1 MLHLRQRPGIFKEV
15 TDGQRIRNA
24 TATTLSTF
32 YFLLSTSYFL
42 LPTFFFLLFPA
53 SIQSSA
59 MRPTTEAPANSPPA
73 CVEEAD
79 TSVVPAAPVFGILFA
94 LSFAHLVNDT
104 LQSLIPAIYPIL
116 KTELRLDY
124 TQIGLI
130 TLINQLTASLL
141 QPFVGAFTDK
151 YPQPFSLAL
160 GMASTLAGLVLLAIA
175 PNLMLVLVAV
185 GFVGLGSSVFHP
197 EASRVAHL
205 SSGGRFGFAQ
215 SVFQVGGNAGSS
227 LGPLLAAAIVVYR
240 GQIVWFSLLA
250 LLGIIVLS
258 RIGAWYRDYLA
269 RHYAAK
275 PRASLHRD
283 PGLTRNRVIF
293 SLSILIVLVFSKYFY
308 LACMSSYYTFF
319 LIEKFSLSVKDSQLH
334 LFIFLAAI
342 AAGTFLGGPV
352 GDRIGRK
359 AVIWVS
365 ILGVAPFALGLP
377 YANLFWCA
385 VLSAIIGIIL
395 ASAFSA
401 ILVYAQELVPGK
413 VGTMSGLFF
422 GLAFGLGGVG
432 SALLGVLADRH
443 GLPFVFQICSYLPL
457 IGLLTAL
464 LPNLGSP
471 RHA

>member
-1 MLHLRQRPGIFKEV
+1 
-15 TDGQRIRNA
+15 
-24 TATTLSTF
+24 
-32 YFLLSTSYFL
+32 
-42 LPTFFFLLFPA
+42 
-53 SIQSSA
+53 
-59 MRPTTEAPANSPPA
+59 MRPTTEAPGNSPPA
-73 CVEEAD
+73 CVDEVEPGA
-79 TSVVPAAPVFGILFA
+79 VPAAPVFGILFA

-124 TQIGLI
+124 SHIGLI
-130 TLINQLTASLL
+130 TLTNQLTASLL

-151 YPQPFSLAL
+151 HPQPFSLAL
-160 GMASTLAGLVLLAIA
+160 GMASTLAGLVLLSIA
-175 PNLMLVLVAV
+175 SNLTFVLVAV
-185 GFVGLGSSVFHP
+185 ALVGIGSSVFHP

-240 GQIVWFSLLA
+240 GQIVWFSMLA

-258 RIGAWYRDYLA
+258 RIGVWYRDYLA
-269 RHYAAK
+269 HHHARHRAAV
-275 PRASLHRD
+275 ALSSSQ
-283 PGLTRNRVIF
+283 LTRRRVVF
-293 SLSILIVLVFSKYFY
+293 SLGILIVLIFSKYFY
-308 LACMSSYYTFF
+308 LASMSSYYTFF
-319 LIEKFSLSVKDSQLH
+319 LIEKFSLAVQDAQLH

-365 ILGVAPFALGLP
+365 ILGVAPFALALP
-377 YANLFWCA
+377 YANLFWCG
-385 VLSAIIGIIL
+385 VLSAIIGLIL

-413 VGTMSGLFF
+413 VGTMAGLFF
-422 GLAFGLGGVG
+422 GLAFGLGGLG
-432 SALLGVLADRH
+432 SAVLGAMADRQ

-464 LPNLGSP
+464 LPNLGTP
-471 RHA
+471 RRPNSAAASA